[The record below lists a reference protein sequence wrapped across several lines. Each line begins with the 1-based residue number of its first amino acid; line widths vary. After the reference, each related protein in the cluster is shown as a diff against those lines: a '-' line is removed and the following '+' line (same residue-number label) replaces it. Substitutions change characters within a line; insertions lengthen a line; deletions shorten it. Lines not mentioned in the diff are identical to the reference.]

1 LTLPLSLRKRIN
13 ALIRRSSKA
22 RNFVIAAFVTGIFV
36 SVIELACTGQVYLP
50 TIMFVLGVPELRAQ
64 GALYLFLYNLM
75 FIVPLVVVFVLV
87 YFGTTSKDL
96 GSFLQRRA
104 ASVKLGMALLFTVL
118 TGWLVTLVI

>member
-1 LTLPLSLRKRIN
+1 
-13 ALIRRSSKA
+13 
-22 RNFVIAAFVTGIFV
+22 
-36 SVIELACTGQVYLP
+36 
-50 TIMFVLGVPELRAQ
+50 
-64 GALYLFLYNLM
+64 M

-96 GSFLQRRA
+96 GKFLQQRA